1 MPCIENDQMDLL
13 LHLLFKFTVRKKD
26 AQHCTVQYSHCR
38 GAEEPHAAP
47 EPRVAD
53 PYVEPYLFDVL
64 DVFVSPV
71 ATVSITF
78 SCPLET
84 LPLSF
89 LLFAVRFSLCC
100 AFVYVLLVCVCA
112 ARLCMCCAFL
122 YLLRVSVMCC
132 VVL

>member
-1 MPCIENDQMDLL
+1 MHNTLL
-13 LHLLFKFTVRKKD
+13 
-26 AQHCTVQYSHCR
+26 YSHCR
-38 GAEEPHAAP
+38 GAEEPHSAP
-47 EPRVAD
+47 ELRVAD

-100 AFVYVLLVCVCA
+100 AFVYVLRISVFA
-112 ARLCMCCAFL
+112 ARFCNVLCCEIDEDVFL
-122 YLLRVSVMCC
+122 LCLCFDNLHVFS
-132 VVL
+132 